1 MNTVYLS
8 DIPRIVTAAAEW
20 RACLTVIAKYP
31 RRCGGP
37 RLWGLLGLGLAGQCL
52 FLSLTDGLHILFW
65 MPCMAAAAGLM
76 VALIA
81 ACCDMPLVS
90 VAYCTIRAFLLAEFA
105 ASLEWQ
111 L

>member
-20 RACLTVIAKYP
+20 CACLTVIAKYP

-76 VALIA
+76 VAL
-81 ACCDMPLVS
+81 
-90 VAYCTIRAFLLAEFA
+90 R
-105 ASLEWQ
+105 
-111 L
+111 